1 MKQAAELGATL
12 YVPVQR
18 PNLLAVVRGSK
29 GDLRSVVI
37 CLEDSLRPDDI
48 EPAKTIFC
56 QLLRDLAG
64 EPPRLLVYARPR
76 DPAMLGWMLAQPGA
90 AALAGFVLPKI
101 TAANLPLWL
110 VHLDGGTHGIMP
122 TIESPEAF
130 DRKPLKAI
138 RRTLQP
144 LAERVHAVRIGGND
158 ILNILGVRRSR
169 LRTAYDGPLGQAI
182 ATMASEFIPHGM
194 AVSAPVFEH
203 YRSLD
208 LLREEVARDLEHGL
222 LTKTAIHP
230 DQVPIIHAAMR
241 PSHEEV
247 EEARAI
253 LETDALAVFGRGG
266 SMCEPTT
273 HSRWA
278 ETVLQRAR
286 IYGLQPAPEHGPG
299 LGPGLDRDAA

>member
-1 MKQAAELGATL
+1 MMHAAELGATL

-18 PNLLAVVRGSK
+18 PNLLSVVRAPK
-29 GDLRSVVI
+29 GELRSIVI

-48 EPAKTIFC
+48 EPGKTIFC
-56 QLLRDLAG
+56 RLLRDLAG
-64 EPPRLLVYARPR
+64 TPPRLLVYARPR
-76 DPAMLGWMLAQPGA
+76 DPEMLGWMLAQPGA
-90 AALAGFVLPKI
+90 EALSGFVLPKI
-101 TAANLPLWL
+101 TAANLSLWL
-110 VHLDGGTHGIMP
+110 VHLDGGTQGIMP
-122 TIESPEAF
+122 TIESTEAF

-144 LAERVHAVRIGGND
+144 LFERVHAVRIGGND
-158 ILNILGVRRSR
+158 ILNQLGVRRSR
-169 LRTAYDGPLGQAI
+169 QRTAYDGPLGQAI

-208 LLREEVARDLEHGL
+208 LLREEVTRDLEHGL

-241 PSHEEV
+241 PALEELD
-247 EEARAI
+247 EARAI
-253 LETDALAVFGRGG
+253 LDRDARAVFGRGG

-286 IYGLQPAPEHGPG
+286 IYGTQGDPER
-299 LGPGLDRDAA
+299 GPGLDTRVA